1 MGELTIFFV
10 TPARGVRRAL
20 VFIATLAREHHI
32 ERKVGAARKRQYQ
45 QEPVFDE
52 PVDHENASLPGFHV
66 RCFDGALTRQA
77 LHHQRVT
84 QRLHRLGIQAR
95 DDRAWRRRD

>member
-1 MGELTIFFV
+1 MSQSIMMYV
-10 TPARGVRRAL
+10 
-20 VFIATLAREHHI
+20 
-32 ERKVGAARKRQYQ
+32 
-45 QEPVFDE
+45 
-52 PVDHENASLPGFHV
+52 SLLGFHV
-66 RCFDGALTRQA
+66 HCFDGALTRQA